1 MVLQGE
7 ILVADTHLVVMV
19 MTVILQ
25 LGVPVVEVAHL
36 LHLVVAVGVAE
47 LEPMVA
53 CQEVTLTGMV
63 LAAAA
68 AAAST
73 EITPV

>member
-7 ILVADTHLVVMV
+7 ILEADTHLVAMV
-19 MTVILQ
+19 MTVILR

-36 LHLVVAVGVAE
+36 HHLVVAVGVAE

-63 LAAAA
+63 LAAAV

>member
-1 MVLQGE
+1 MLR
-7 ILVADTHLVVMV
+7 VA
-19 MTVILQ
+19 Q
-25 LGVPVVEVAHL
+25 PVEVVRRVLAVQMRTL
-36 LHLVVAVGVAE
+36 AVVAVVVAE

-63 LAAAA
+63 LAAAV

>member
-1 MVLQGE
+1 
-7 ILVADTHLVVMV
+7 